1 MNNGKDKV
9 GFAGYISLLFAAVFF
24 SGIFSQ
30 SEGIWKAL
38 DFQTYLGSYGK
49 IAEAA
54 YSAGIVGSGGSGV
67 REGFLQ
73 SFSIA
78 PVMIFSVAFIGC
90 IEYLGGLKAA
100 QKLLTPVLKPL
111 MGVPGIC
118 GLAMI
123 LNWQSSDASSA
134 QALDL
139 YNKGEITRKER
150 ERLVAYEFIT
160 AACIGVFF
168 SNGAI
173 ILPYLTIPTG
183 LMLVVIL
190 LNKFVAGNL
199 MRLYQ
204 LIFDRKNPD
213 ENIYGVVEK
222 SIVKEKKDAESKGS
236 SAADNTENQNTAKEK
251 KVGLV
256 QTFLDQGTVGF
267 KLWMEKV
274 CVATIFGYAV
284 VKFLDVTGLM
294 NVISIVFSPILG
306 IFGLPGEAAL
316 AILASYMTLPAGCAI
331 AASLVQGGVMTNAQ
345 LTIMFPM
352 MYAISSN
359 LLYIGRVIGAAG
371 VEPKKYPVY
380 IVIGLLCAFIG
391 GFAVSLMV

>member
-1 MNNGKDKV
+1 MNNEREKV
-9 GFAGYISLLFAAVFF
+9 GIAGYIALIFAAVFF
-24 SGIFSQ
+24 SGIFSH
-30 SEGIWKAL
+30 SEGILKAL

-78 PVMIFSVAFIGC
+78 PVMIFSMAFIGC
-90 IEYLGGLKAA
+90 IDYLGGLKAA

-123 LNWQSSDASSA
+123 ANWQSSDASSA
-134 QALDL
+134 QARVL
-139 YNKGEITRKER
+139 YESGQISRKER

-183 LMLVVIL
+183 LMLVIIL
-190 LNKFVAGNL
+190 VNKFVAGNL

-204 LIFDRKNPD
+204 LIFDRKDPD
-213 ENIYGVVEK
+213 EFAVLPENAESSAVEQK
-222 SIVKEKKDAESKGS
+222 QEEKKKA
-236 SAADNTENQNTAKEK
+236 
-251 KVGLV
+251 GLV
-256 QTFLDQGTVGF
+256 QTFMDQGSLGF
-267 KLWMEKV
+267 KLWIEKV
-274 CVATIFGYAV
+274 CVATIFGYAMV
-284 VKFLDVTGLM
+284 EFLNITGLM
-294 NVISIVFSPILG
+294 KVISIVFSPILG

-331 AASLVQGGVMTNAQ
+331 AASLVQSGTMSAAQ
-345 LTIMFPM
+345 LTVMFPM

-359 LLYIGRVIGAAG
+359 LLYIGRVIGASG
-371 VEPKKYPVY
+371 VDSKKYPVY
-380 IVIGLLCAFIG
+380 IVIGILCALLG
-391 GFAVSLMV
+391 GFVVSLLV

>member
-1 MNNGKDKV
+1 MHTKDHDKV
-9 GFAGYISLLFAAVFF
+9 GIVGYLALIFAAIFF
-24 SGIFSQ
+24 SGIFSG
-30 SEGIWKAL
+30 SEGILKAL

-49 IAEAA
+49 ISEAA
-54 YSAGIVGSGGSGV
+54 YSAGFIGTGGSGV

-90 IEYLGGLKAA
+90 IEYLGGLRAA
-100 QKLLTPVLKPL
+100 QKLLTPVLRPL

-183 LMLVVIL
+183 LMLLIIL
-190 LNKFVAGNL
+190 ANKFVAGNL

-204 LIFDRKNPD
+204 LIFERKKDD
-213 ENIYGVVEK
+213 EDINGTVTKTQVKVDQTEEVKIKEIEKEESNK
-222 SIVKEKKDAESKGS
+222 SIEKK
-236 SAADNTENQNTAKEK
+236 
-251 KVGLV
+251 GLV

-294 NVISIVFSPILG
+294 NVISLVFSPILG

-331 AASLVQGGVMTNAQ
+331 AASLVQTGVMTNAQ

-359 LLYIGRVIGAAG
+359 LLYIGRVVGAAG
-371 VEPKKYPVY
+371 VSPKKYPVY
-380 IVIGLLCAFIG
+380 IVIGLLCSFLG
-391 GFAVSLMV
+391 GFVVSLMV

>member
-1 MNNGKDKV
+1 MNNEKEKV
-9 GFAGYISLLFAAVFF
+9 GVIGYLALLFAAVFF

-30 SEGIWKAL
+30 SEGILRAL
-38 DFQTYLGSYGK
+38 DFQTYLGSFGK
-49 IAEAA
+49 IAETA

-67 REGFLQ
+67 REGFFQ

-78 PVMIFSVAFIGC
+78 PVMIFSMAFIGC
-90 IEYLGGLKAA
+90 IDYLGGLKAA

-123 LNWQSSDASSA
+123 SNWQSSDASSA
-134 QALDL
+134 QARVL
-139 YNKGEITRKER
+139 YDNGKISRRER

-183 LMLVVIL
+183 LMLIIIL
-190 LNKFVAGNL
+190 ANKFVAGNL

-204 LIFDRKNPD
+204 LLFDRKNPD
-213 ENIYGVVEK
+213 EYAAAALEETSGTELQQPEK
-222 SIVKEKKDAESKGS
+222 
-236 SAADNTENQNTAKEK
+236 K

-256 QTFLDQGTVGF
+256 QTFMDQGALGF
-267 KLWMEKV
+267 KLWLEKV

-284 VKFLDVTGLM
+284 VEFLDITGLM
-294 NVISIVFSPILG
+294 KVISIVFSPILG

-316 AILASYMTLPAGCAI
+316 AILASYMTLPAGCAV
-331 AASLVQGGVMTNAQ
+331 AASLVQSGTMTASQ
-345 LTIMFPM
+345 LTVMFPM

-359 LLYIGRVIGAAG
+359 LLYIGRVIGASG
-371 VEPKKYPVY
+371 VESKKYPVY
-380 IVIGLLCAFIG
+380 IVIGLLCAFLG
-391 GFAVSLMV
+391 GFVVSLMV